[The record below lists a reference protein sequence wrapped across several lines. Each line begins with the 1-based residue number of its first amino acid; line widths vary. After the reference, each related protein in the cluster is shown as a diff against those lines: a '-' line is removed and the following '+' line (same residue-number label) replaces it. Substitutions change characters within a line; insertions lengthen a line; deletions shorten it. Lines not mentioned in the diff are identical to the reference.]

1 MSIKAGTLYIVA
13 TPIGNSGDFS
23 ARAKETLNLVDV
35 VYAED
40 TRRSARLFA
49 EHGLSTRL
57 VSMHEHN
64 EEGRVAQILG
74 QLEEGLAIAVVSDA
88 GTPLIS
94 DPGYQLV
101 SACHASGYSVSPV
114 PGASSLIAA
123 LSVSGLPTDS
133 FVFLGFPPAR
143 AASRRS
149 WLERSAHEP
158 HTIVILESRH
168 RIVESLADMREVFGG
183 HRRATV
189 ARELTKTYET
199 VLHGDL
205 AGLSSA
211 VAGSEDQ
218 QKGEFVVLVAGEK
231 NKPAAGEAELL
242 RVVTILLRDHSV
254 SQSAQL
260 ASELTGHRKK
270 EAYAL
275 ALKIDSEN

>member
-23 ARAKETLNLVDV
+23 ARAIETLNLADL

-49 EHGLSTRL
+49 EHGISTRL

-64 EEGRVAQILG
+64 EEGRVEQILG
-74 QLEEGLAIAVVSDA
+74 QLGEGLAIAVISDA

-101 SACHASGYSVSPV
+101 SRCHASAYPVSPV
-114 PGASSLIAA
+114 PGPSSLIAA

-133 FVFLGFPPAR
+133 FVFLGFPPAK
-143 AASRRS
+143 AVSRLS
-149 WLERSAHEP
+149 WLERAATEQ
-158 HTIVILESRH
+158 HTVVILESRH
-168 RIVESLADMREVFGG
+168 RIVDSLADMGQTFGG
-183 HRRATV
+183 DRLATI

-205 AGLSSA
+205 NSLSA
-211 VAGSEDQ
+211 AITNDEDQ
-218 QKGEFVVLVAGEK
+218 QKGEFVVLIAGVK
-231 NKPAAGEAELL
+231 NKPASSETELV
-242 RVVTILLRDHSV
+242 RVLTILLRDHSV

-260 ASELTGHRKK
+260 AAELTGHRKK

-275 ALKIDSEN
+275 ALKLEKP